1 MSEIFDIG
9 LVGSTIRLTSP
20 ILLAALGGLFTD
32 RAGMFNISLE
42 GQMLVGAFFGVAG
55 LYWTG
60 SAWAGL
66 ALGVVAATAL
76 SLLFGLWVVR
86 LDGSTAQV
94 AVLDDRQGR
103 GVSR

>member
-1 MSEIFDIG
+1 MSEVLDWG
-9 LVGSTIRLTSP
+9 LIVSAIRLTSP

-32 RAGMFNISLE
+32 RAGIFNIGLE

-66 ALGVVAATAL
+66 GLAGILGPP
-76 SLLFGLWVVR
+76 SS
-86 LDGSTAQV
+86 GSRA
-94 AVLDDRQGR
+94 R
-103 GVSR
+103 S